1 MPQEPG
7 EASGRQDP
15 GLFPRLGVSR
25 RGAGAAGLSFLKE
38 SLLPRVKVP
47 VGSLLDSPASPAV
60 CKVPPILQ
68 RG

>member
-1 MPQEPG
+1 MLGTCLMPQEPG

-25 RGAGAAGLSFLKE
+25 GGAGAGAAGLSFLKE

-47 VGSLLDSPASPAV
+47 VGSLL
-60 CKVPPILQ
+60 
-68 RG
+68 G